1 MKLIAE
7 KKALLKGFQIIQN
20 AISTKT
26 TLMALTNFLLE
37 ARKGQTKISATDL
50 EIAVSTIIPDIKIE
64 QEGGITIPAK
74 KFGDI
79 IKEMPDDKP
88 IEIKVIDE
96 KQTNITCGRSRF
108 SLISMSTKEYPE
120 LLEFPQEKISPLPTE
135 DIREMI
141 EKIIFATS
149 TDDTRYVLNG
159 GYCVFEKNTVT
170 FVGTDGIR
178 LAVITRFIS
187 GNKINHTAIIPAKTL
202 NELVRL
208 LSIEDAKEVKV
219 GFTTNQVSFK
229 INETILSSRLIDGD
243 FPNYAQVIPKKH
255 SIQAELKTA
264 EFLSAVRQVSYLLT
278 DRGTGGGV
286 KLSFKPKEL
295 IVSTSTPNFGSAEV
309 ELEPVK
315 YNGEPIEIYFNPN
328 HLLDFLENVEEET
341 VLVQL
346 NNPLAPALF
355 RPAPDENY
363 LYILVPLR
371 V

>member
-1 MKLIAE
+1 MKLLAE

-26 TLMALTNFLLE
+26 TLMALSNFLLE
-37 ARKGQTKISATDL
+37 AKKGGLKFSATDL
-50 EIAVSTIIPDIKIE
+50 EIAVSTTIPDIKVE
-64 QEGGITIPAK
+64 TEGAITIPAK

-79 IKEMPDDKP
+79 IKEMPEDKP

-96 KQTNITCGRSRF
+96 KQTNINCGRSHF
-108 SLISMSTKEYPE
+108 SLISLAAKEYPE
-120 LLEFPQEKISPLPTE
+120 LLEFPQDKTSVLPTE

-141 EKIIFATS
+141 NKIIFATS

-170 FVGTDGIR
+170 FVGTDGVR

-187 GNKINHTAIIPAKTL
+187 SNKINHSAIIPAKTL

-208 LSIEDAKEVKV
+208 LSIEEAKEIKI
-219 GFTTNQVSFK
+219 GFTANQVSFK

-264 EFLSAVRQVSYLLT
+264 EFLSAVRQVSFLLT
-278 DRGTGGGV
+278 DRSSGNGI
-286 KLSFKPKEL
+286 KLSFKPKGL
-295 IVSTSTPNFGSAEV
+295 IVSTSSPSFGSAEV
-309 ELEPVK
+309 EVELVK
-315 YNGEPIEIYFNPN
+315 YSGEPIEIYFNPAY
-328 HLLDFLENVEEET
+328 LLDYLKNIEDET
-341 VLVQL
+341 ILLQL
-346 NNPLAPALF
+346 TNSLAPALL